1 MERTF
6 RLRRG
11 YIGDPYTRSTAM
23 IPVAKIGPTL
33 IRAHPTINC
42 VVTILPPLTK
52 NETLVC
58 LFEGEHQ
65 CDRPRPTKV
74 ALTVC
79 DRRCYCYKCSGRNEV
94 FAGPLTELSI
104 EFPYCSNEYSPYCQ
118 CRLYDCLCP
127 LFLRLRIIDR
137 QDQEID
143 RHMITFVEK
152 CAQ

>member
-33 IRAHPTINC
+33 IHAHPTINC

-58 LFEGEHQ
+58 LFEGAHQ
-65 CDRPRPTKV
+65 CDRPRPTRV
-74 ALTVC
+74 ELTVC
-79 DRRCYCYKCSGRNEV
+79 DRRCYCYKCSGRNEI
-94 FAGPLTELSI
+94 FIGPLRNFKWNFRIVLTNIPPIASVDFMIACARFSFACKLLTAMAK
-104 EFPYCSNEYSPYCQ
+104 
-118 CRLYDCLCP
+118 RL
-127 LFLRLRIIDR
+127 ID
-137 QDQEID
+137 
-143 RHMITFVEK
+143 T
-152 CAQ
+152 